1 MRNVDTVDPLLEA
14 ASDEGRMLNIGG
26 YLVPEQG
33 SGLQAPLRLPFAAR
47 VQQVL
52 IVVMVVGM
60 ALLVQ
65 QWSKSLYQLGL
76 PLLVVS
82 AFLQIAFGNIPPT
95 AGVRRSLVLL
105 AMTWVI
111 VGVLVYVSVQIVP
124 GLTQIGKTR

>member
-1 MRNVDTVDPLLEA
+1 MRNGDNVDPLLEA
-14 ASDEGRMLNIGG
+14 ASEEGRMLNLGG

-33 SGLQAPLRLPFAAR
+33 SGLQAPLRLLFAAR

-60 ALLVQ
+60 VLLVQ
-65 QWSKSLYQLGL
+65 QWSKPLYQFGL

-95 AGVRRSLVLL
+95 AGVRKSLVLL
-105 AMTWVI
+105 VMTWVI